1 MTLTI
6 ALLKKWYAEFSKIV
20 FDNDMP
26 VVNFKLTNGQHS
38 LGRATRRRK
47 NGVDVYGINIS
58 LYWDRNEEQYRNCLL
73 HEMCHIWCYYHG
85 YREEHHTG
93 PKWIEITNKAYRLTG
108 MRITRCED
116 IRSWQRAGGNQPFI
130 IVDINYGDHHF
141 IIKTT
146 KNIIAKE
153 IYRLESDAC
162 KQVHPHNI
170 YISDADVFNLMAT
183 TRSLNRGYRYDNW
196 RYEKEMKP
204 LLSKAISVEN
214 PRHILWGQYD
224 FLGIK

>member
-1 MTLTI
+1 MTITI
-6 ALLKKWYAEFSKIV
+6 PLLKKWYGEFTALV

-26 VVNFKLTNGQHS
+26 IVNFKLTHGQHS
-38 LGRATRRRK
+38 LGRATRRKR
-47 NGVDVYGINIS
+47 NGIDVYGINIS
-58 LYWDRNEEQYRNCLL
+58 TFWDRNEEQYRNCLL

-93 PKWIEITNKAYRLTG
+93 PKWVEITNKAYRITG
-108 MRITRCED
+108 LRISRCED
-116 IRSWQRAGGNQPFI
+116 TRGWERANGNQPFI
-130 IVDINYGDHHF
+130 IVDINYGNHHF

-146 KNIIAKE
+146 KAIIAKE
-153 IYRLESDAC
+153 MYRFDN
-162 KQVHPHNI
+162 QVNPHEA
-170 YISDADVFNLMAT
+170 YISDASLFNAMAT

-196 RYEKEMKP
+196 RYEKEIVP
-204 LLSKAISVEN
+204 LLNKAVKVEN

>member
-6 ALLKKWYAEFSKIV
+6 ATLRKWYAEFSAIV

-26 VVNFKLTNGQHS
+26 IVNFKLTNGQHA
-38 LGRATRRRK
+38 LGRATRRKR
-47 NGVDVYGINIS
+47 NGVDVYGICIS

-93 PKWIEITNKAYRLTG
+93 PKWVEITNKAYRLTG
-108 MRITRCED
+108 MRISRCED
-116 IRSWQRAGGNQPFI
+116 TREWQRAGGNQPFV
-130 IVDINYGDHHF
+130 IVDINYGRYHF
-141 IIKTT
+141 IVKTT
-146 KNIIAKE
+146 KSVINKE
-153 IYRLESDAC
+153 IHKLESNVYR
-162 KQVHPHNI
+162 QTYPHSL
-170 YISDADVFNLMAT
+170 YISDADLFNKMAS

-196 RYEKEMKP
+196 RYENEIVP
-204 LLSKAISVEN
+204 LLNKAVKVEN